1 MILKRLFKIEIS
13 EVLTMKASRK
23 NFIKRLKQKKEDA
36 IEYVIEEYMSYLKAI
51 VYRIHQPLG
60 DSSAVEECL
69 NDVFLIVWKNADKF
83 DGDEENFKYWIGTIA
98 KYKAI
103 DQFRV
108 IEKRKVK
115 ESSMPVED
123 TLIVQNET
131 VSEQIVR
138 SEEKDEL
145 LLALSTLETID
156 RDIFM
161 LKYFLDMSN
170 GEIAESLNLSKAAVD
185 NRLYRGKKKLS
196 NLLNSKME
204 GQWT

>member
-1 MILKRLFKIEIS
+1 
-13 EVLTMKASRK
+13 MKTSRK

-36 IEYVIEEYMSYLKAI
+36 IEYVIEEYMPYLKAI
-51 VYRIHQPLG
+51 VYRILQPLG

-108 IEKRKVK
+108 IEKRKLK

-131 VSEQIVR
+131 VSERIVR

-145 LLALSTLETID
+145 LLALSTLEIID
-156 RDIFM
+156 RDIFVM
-161 LKYFLDMSN
+161 KYFLDMSN

-204 GQWT
+204 GHWT